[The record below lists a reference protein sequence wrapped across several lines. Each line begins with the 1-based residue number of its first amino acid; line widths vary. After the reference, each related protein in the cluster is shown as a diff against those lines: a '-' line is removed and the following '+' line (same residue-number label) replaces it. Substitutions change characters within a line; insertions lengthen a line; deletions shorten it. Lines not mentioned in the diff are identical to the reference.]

1 MTMKFDVFGKREN
14 PVIVMLTGSFCA
26 GPCLEYLYTKLC
38 DDYYVIVP
46 TYNGLYEG
54 SGDFTTR
61 QNEVKLI
68 ADYIVNENIHSVR
81 MVYGQS
87 MGGEVGAELVK
98 QLLNRGVKVENAV
111 FDGAPMIKLSRA
123 YKAFMRSKFNTIIRL
138 AKTKSVDDVMNMSII
153 KQLGG
158 SKISTLKPMLED
170 VAAVAPY
177 ISKQT
182 IKNQMECCYT
192 FDFPVMSE
200 EMQKNMYFLY
210 GAEEKAYKTCFK
222 GVKKAYPH
230 ANYKVE
236 DGHGHM
242 TFSVEHTDAY
252 VEMLK
257 NISK

>member
-1 MTMKFDVFGKREN
+1 
-14 PVIVMLTGSFCA
+14 
-26 GPCLEYLYTKLC
+26 
-38 DDYYVIVP
+38 
-46 TYNGLYEG
+46 
-54 SGDFTTR
+54 
-61 QNEVKLI
+61 
-68 ADYIVNENIHSVR
+68 
-81 MVYGQS
+81 
-87 MGGEVGAELVK
+87 MG
-98 QLLNRGVKVENAV
+98 
-111 FDGAPMIKLSRA
+111 F
-123 YKAFMRSKFNTIIRL
+123 
-138 AKTKSVDDVMNMSII
+138 I
-153 KQLGG
+153 KQFGG
-158 SKISTLKPMLED
+158 SKVSSLRPMLED
-170 VAAVAPY
+170 LAEVCPY
-177 ISKQT
+177 VSRQS
-182 IKNQMECCYT
+182 IKNQVECCYT